1 MLLGVGATPIA
12 ETGNYVRRHG
22 DVVMFHIREAG
33 EYRISLPESMSKTK
47 ELYTGLEFNSSEI
60 ILKTEGPD
68 TFLFKARN

>member
-1 MLLGVGATPIA
+1 
-12 ETGNYVRRHG
+12 
-22 DVVMFHIREAG
+22 MFHIREAG